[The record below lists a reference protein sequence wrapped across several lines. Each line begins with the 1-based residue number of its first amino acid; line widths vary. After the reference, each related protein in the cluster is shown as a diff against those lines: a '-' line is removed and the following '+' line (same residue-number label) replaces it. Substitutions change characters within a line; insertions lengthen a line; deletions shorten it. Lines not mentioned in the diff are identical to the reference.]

1 MAKIKTINLN
11 GVSYDIDAHQADS
24 ATSLSLSQLI
34 DGVIFDGTSG
44 VKHYVVSTDARQNKA
59 LTRNGFQVVDG
70 ARLIVRFDISSAGAD
85 SPYSTYTLNINN
97 TGEKPIS
104 YTNLSADQQLAL
116 KTTLNDGS
124 GANVIEFVYDG
135 NLQSWVVL
143 SAGGG
148 AHSYGL
154 SVTGHTVSL
163 VEDGDVTSVTI
174 PDENTW
180 QLNTSAQE
188 GYVASG
194 AGQANKVWKT
204 DADGNPAWRD
214 DTDTTYDIAEAA
226 TAGLVKLGSNTVQSI
241 AADMPTAVA
250 GHTYPIQLNSDDQM
264 VVNIPWT
271 DNNTWQ
277 ANNKAQE
284 GYVAAGGNNINKV
297 WKTDNEGN
305 PDWREDDNTTYSTAT
320 TEIEGLVKLG
330 SDTKQTQAA
339 NLVSSESGK
348 TYAVQLNND
357 NQMVVNV
364 PWVDNNTWQV
374 NTASQEGYVANPN
387 GVKDAI
393 WKTNST
399 TGAPEWTPLGDVLA
413 VADAMIFKGTLG
425 IDGIVSA
432 VPTSG
437 YTVGDTYRVISA
449 DTYAGQAC
457 EVGDLL
463 IAVNDGP
470 SSGSSVIN
478 TDWTV
483 AQTNIDGALYK
494 GNVYENGQMLLAQ
507 GTAGAVSTVAVNPYV
522 QFGIDATTS
531 LPTIRTFV
539 GGINGDAIV
548 GPQATTSNFGFTKLS
563 DAINSQDS
571 TVAASSKAIY
581 HATANINNGRQ
592 SSDVSIF
599 APITSG
605 DGGTNNNGNLIL
617 ASAGN
622 NLAPVWKKIQI
633 ENHTYIKPT
642 GELTGS
648 FTITPTTATIPAWTF
663 NVIDEVLTIGS
674 SENNS
679 TPTSTS
685 VVTGINYTN
694 TLGVATTTDTLEHN
708 ISVVSPV

>member
-1 MAKIKTINLN
+1 
-11 GVSYDIDAHQADS
+11 
-24 ATSLSLSQLI
+24 
-34 DGVIFDGTSG
+34 
-44 VKHYVVSTDARQNKA
+44 
-59 LTRNGFQVVDG
+59 
-70 ARLIVRFDISSAGAD
+70 
-85 SPYSTYTLNINN
+85 
-97 TGEKPIS
+97 
-104 YTNLSADQQLAL
+104 
-116 KTTLNDGS
+116 
-124 GANVIEFVYDG
+124 
-135 NLQSWVVL
+135 
-143 SAGGG
+143 
-148 AHSYGL
+148 
-154 SVTGHTVSL
+154 
-163 VEDGDVTSVTI
+163 
-174 PDENTW
+174 
-180 QLNTSAQE
+180 
-188 GYVASG
+188 
-194 AGQANKVWKT
+194 
-204 DADGNPAWRD
+204 
-214 DTDTTYDIAEAA
+214 
-226 TAGLVKLGSNTVQSI
+226 
-241 AADMPTAVA
+241 MPTTVA
-250 GHTYPIQLNSDDQM
+250 GRTYPIQLNSDNQM

-277 ANNKAQE
+277 ANNKVQE

-305 PDWREDDNTTYSTAT
+305 PGWREDDNITYSTAT

-348 TYAVQLNND
+348 TYAIQLNSD
-357 NQMVVNV
+357 DQMVVNI
-364 PWVDNNTWQV
+364 PWVDNNTWQA

-399 TGAPEWTPLGDVLA
+399 TGTPEWTPLGDVLA
-413 VADAMIFKGTLG
+413 IADAMIFKGTLG
-425 IDGIVSA
+425 IDGTVSA

-449 DTYAGQAC
+449 GTYAGQAC

-478 TDWTV
+478 ADWTV

-494 GNVYENGQMLLAQ
+494 SNVYENGQMLLAQ

-648 FTITPTTATIPAWTF
+648 FTITPTTVTIPAWTF

>member
-59 LTRNGFQVVDG
+59 LTINGFQVVDG

>member
-59 LTRNGFQVVDG
+59 LTINGFQVVDG

-250 GHTYPIQLNSDDQM
+250 GRTYPIQLNSDDQM